1 MFPSLIHPSSCTD
14 FIATRSSSLV
24 KRMAAFAAVL
34 AAATAF
40 AADYP
45 VKAVRIVT
53 PFPPGGS
60 VDLVARLLSAD
71 LGKAWGQQVIVDNRS
86 GASGN
91 IGTELA
97 KNAAPD
103 GYTLLVNTLPFV
115 TNQFVYSTMPY
126 DPITDFAPIS
136 MVSSVAALMVVHPSL
151 PVRSVRELIALAK
164 SKPGTISYA
173 TAGPAT
179 NPHIAG
185 ELVNY
190 LGKINLFAIHYKGGG
205 PATTATISGETQVFF
220 SNTIPDALPQ
230 VEAKRLRALGVTSLK
245 RSPVAPQIPTL
256 AESGLPGYEFTT
268 WHVFAAPAA
277 TPRALINQIN
287 DKVRASLGTPEA
299 VQKWRERGI
308 EVIASTPDEAAAHLK
323 KDVQKWRVVFKER
336 GMRAE

>member
-1 MFPSLIHPSSCTD
+1 MREFTLVKLFMT
-14 FIATRSSSLV
+14 TRSNLLI
-24 KRMAAFAAVL
+24 KRMAAAAVL
-34 AAATAF
+34 AATTVC
-40 AADYP
+40 AADFP
-45 VKAVRIVT
+45 LKPVRIVT

-60 VDLVARLLSAD
+60 VDLVARLLGAD

-86 GASGN
+86 GASGS

-115 TNQFVYSTMPY
+115 TNQFVYRTVPY

-136 MVSSVAALMVVHPSL
+136 LVSSVAALVVVHPSL
-151 PVRSVRELIALAK
+151 PVTSVRELIALAK
-164 SKPGTISYA
+164 AKPPGAISYG

-185 ELVNY
+185 ELLNY

-205 PATTATISGETQVFF
+205 AATTATISGETQMYL
-220 SNTIPDALPQ
+220 SITISEVLPQ
-230 VEAKRLRALGVTSLK
+230 VEAKRLRALGVTSSK
-245 RSPVAPQIPTL
+245 RSPIAPHIPTL

-268 WHVFAAPAA
+268 WHVFVAPAA
-277 TPRALINQIN
+277 TPRAVINQIN
-287 DKVRASLGTPEA
+287 DKVRANLATPEA
-299 VQKWRERGI
+299 VQRWRERGL

-323 KDVQKWRVVFKER
+323 KEVQKWRVVFKER